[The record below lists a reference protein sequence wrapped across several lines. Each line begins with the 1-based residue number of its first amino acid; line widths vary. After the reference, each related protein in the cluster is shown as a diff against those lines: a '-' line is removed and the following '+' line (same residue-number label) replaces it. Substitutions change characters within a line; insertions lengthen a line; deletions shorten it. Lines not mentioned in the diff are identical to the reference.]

1 MIQNGH
7 FSRRHV
13 LTAFLI
19 CGAILFAWSQKPPG
33 RTSPGAF
40 QGVYLTSWSAG
51 SPARI
56 RRVIELA
63 QAGRINT
70 VVIDIKDATGYVAYA
85 TTAPDAARYGAR
97 RVTIRDVDSLLG
109 RLHREGLYVIARI
122 VVFQDPRLALA
133 RPELAVHQ
141 HLEAPPAESDGAG
154 AALRPAAVLWLDRKH
169 LAWIDPASRE
179 AWSYNAALAKEALSR
194 GFDEINFD
202 YVRFPSDGD
211 LKQMEFPVWDGAT
224 PKREVIRRFFAYVR
238 REMPDAVLSA
248 DLFGL
253 STVNHDDLGIGQVIE
268 DAYPFFDYVCPM
280 VYPSH
285 FAAGF
290 LGFPNPAE
298 QPYRVV
304 NYSLGS
310 AGKRLRNARPVRGR
324 LRPWLQDFNI
334 GARYDKDRVEAQ
346 IKAVQDALG
355 DAYAGYLLWSP
366 SNNYTEEALAVIPR
380 SSSPIPGPAAAPDY
394 AAPSSRSRSR

>member
-1 MIQNGH
+1 LIQNGH
-7 FSRRHV
+7 FSRWHV
-13 LTAFLI
+13 FTAFLI
-19 CGAILFAWSQKPPG
+19 CGIVPFAWSQKPPG
-33 RTSPGAF
+33 RTSPRTF

-97 RVTIRDVDSLLG
+97 RMTIRDIDSLLG

-133 RPELAVHQ
+133 RPELAVHR

-154 AALRPAAVLWLDRKH
+154 AALRPTAVLWLDRKH

-224 PKREVIRRFFAYVR
+224 PKHEVIRQFFAYVR

-310 AGKRLRNARPVRGR
+310 AGKRLRNDRPVRGR

-334 GARYDKDRVEAQ
+334 GARYGKDRVEAQ

-366 SNNYTEEALAVIPR
+366 SNNYTEEALAVIPK
-380 SSSPIPGPAAAPDY
+380 SPSPIPAPAAAPDY
-394 AAPSSRSRSR
+394 DAPSNRSRSR

>member
-1 MIQNGH
+1 
-7 FSRRHV
+7 V
-13 LTAFLI
+13 AVFLI
-19 CGAILFAWSQKPPG
+19 CGTISFAWGQKPAG
-33 RTSPGAF
+33 RSSPPAF

-56 RRVIELA
+56 HRVIELA
-63 QAGRINT
+63 RAGRINT

-85 TTAPDAARYGAR
+85 TTAPDVARYGAR
-97 RVTIRDVDSLLG
+97 RATIRDIDSLLA
-109 RLHREGLYVIARI
+109 RLHQEGLYVIARI

-141 HLEAPPAESDGAG
+141 HLEALPAERDGAG
-154 AALRPAAVLWLDRKH
+154 TALRPAAVLWLDRKH

-202 YVRFPSDGD
+202 YVRFPSDGN
-211 LKQMEFPVWDGAT
+211 LKEMEFPAWDGAT
-224 PKREVIRRFFAYVR
+224 PKHEVIRRFFAYLR
-238 REMPDAVLSA
+238 HEMPDAVLSA

-268 DAYPFFDYVCPM
+268 DAYPYFDYVCPM

-304 NYSLGS
+304 NYSLES
-310 AGKRLRNARPVRGR
+310 AEKRLRNARAARGR

-334 GARYDKDRVEAQ
+334 GARYDKDKVEAQ
-346 IKAVQDALG
+346 IRAVRDALG

-366 SNNYTEEALAVIPR
+366 SNNYTEDALAE
-380 SSSPIPGPAAAPDY
+380 IPGSSGPTPAPAAALDS
-394 AAPSSRSRSR
+394 AAPSNRSRSR